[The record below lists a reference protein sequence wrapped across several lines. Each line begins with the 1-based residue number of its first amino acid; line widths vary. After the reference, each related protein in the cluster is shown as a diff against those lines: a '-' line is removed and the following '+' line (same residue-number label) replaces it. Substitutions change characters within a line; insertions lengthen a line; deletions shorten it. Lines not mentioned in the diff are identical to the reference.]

1 MANVKE
7 LKAQAKAQKIKGWST
22 MRKAQLE
29 EALTKPPPKPPRTKT
44 KAQQAANPVK
54 QVQPP
59 KKAAEPKKAA
69 APKES
74 ADMKFFKRMKNTVK
88 DIKRL
93 YSIFRKYGNEGKK
106 LKWKNFSASSK
117 LVRFDAPHGYAFNLE
132 KIAERVREGRDLKG
146 KGMLDAND
154 WFNSF
159 AGFKPTHGTF
169 SFEKLLAN
177 KSS

>member
-1 MANVKE
+1 
-7 LKAQAKAQKIKGWST
+7 
-22 MRKAQLE
+22 
-29 EALTKPPPKPPRTKT
+29 
-44 KAQQAANPVK
+44 
-54 QVQPP
+54 
-59 KKAAEPKKAA
+59 
-69 APKES
+69 
-74 ADMKFFKRMKNTVK
+74 MKFIKNMKNTVK

-93 YSIFRKYGNEGKK
+93 YSIFRKYGNHQ

-117 LVRFDAPHGYAFNLE
+117 YVEFDAPHGYAFNLE

-154 WFNSF
+154 WFNVF

-177 KSS
+177 KKS